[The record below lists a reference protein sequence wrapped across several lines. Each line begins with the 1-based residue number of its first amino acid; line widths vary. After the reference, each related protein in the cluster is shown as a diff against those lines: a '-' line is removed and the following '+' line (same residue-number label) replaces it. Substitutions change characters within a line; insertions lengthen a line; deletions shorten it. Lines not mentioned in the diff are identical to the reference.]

1 MKTGYKIGDAMTF
14 KPVFVSPNTTL
25 IECSK
30 LMSEK
35 HVGSLIIKSNGKPEG
50 IITEQDIVRKAVAKC
65 KDFTQTT
72 AEDIMETN
80 LHAVHPEDDIYDALM
95 IMNDFNVRHLP
106 VIHNHHLVG
115 FLTIKD
121 VLKIEPTLFDL
132 VVRKFEIRE
141 EDHKPVDM

>member
-1 MKTGYKIGDAMTF
+1 MKTGYKVGDAMTF
-14 KPVFVSPNTTL
+14 KPVFVSPSTTL

-30 LMSEK
+30 IMDKK
-35 HVGSLIIKSNGKPEG
+35 HVGSLIIKSDGKPLG
-50 IITEQDIVRKAVAKC
+50 IITEQDIVRKVVAKG

-72 AEDIMETN
+72 AEEIMETK
-80 LHAVHPEDDIYDALM
+80 LYTVQPEDDIYDALM

-106 VIHNHHLVG
+106 VIHNENLVG

-132 VVRKFEIRE
+132 VVSKFEIRE
-141 EDHKPVDM
+141 EERKPIDL

>member
-14 KPVFVSPNTTL
+14 KPVFVDPNTTL

-35 HVGSLIIKSNGKPEG
+35 HVGSLIIKSNGKPQG
-50 IITEQDIVRKAVAKC
+50 IITEQDIVRKVVAKG

-72 AEDIMETN
+72 ASDIMETK
-80 LHAVHPEDDIYDALM
+80 LYTVHPEDDIYDALM

-106 VIHNHHLVG
+106 VIHKENLVG

-121 VLKIEPTLFDL
+121 ILKIEPTLFDL
-132 VVRKFEIRE
+132 VVSNFEIRE
-141 EDHKPVDM
+141 EYRKPIDT